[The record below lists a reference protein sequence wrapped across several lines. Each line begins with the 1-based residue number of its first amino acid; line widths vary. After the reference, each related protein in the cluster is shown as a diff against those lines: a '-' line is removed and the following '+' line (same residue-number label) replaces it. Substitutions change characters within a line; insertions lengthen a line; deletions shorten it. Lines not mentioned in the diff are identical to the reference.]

1 MNTLFADEIQV
12 AKETA
17 ASSIPF
23 EGAALARISTFDW
36 QQIGKQLDEQGSA
49 LLQGVLSPGECD
61 ALAALYP
68 EESIFRSRVV
78 MARHGFGRGEYKYFN
93 YPLPPL
99 ISSLRAVLYP
109 LLSRIDE
116 LVARVSKKTEKLEI
130 HPSQ

>member
-49 LLQGVLSPGECD
+49 LLQGVLSPEECD

-78 MARHGFGRGEYKYFN
+78 WRDTALVEANTSTSTTRSHR
-93 YPLPPL
+93 
-99 ISSLRAVLYP
+99 SLAAFVPCCIRCF
-109 LLSRIDE
+109 RE
-116 LVARVSKKTEKLEI
+116 
-130 HPSQ
+130 